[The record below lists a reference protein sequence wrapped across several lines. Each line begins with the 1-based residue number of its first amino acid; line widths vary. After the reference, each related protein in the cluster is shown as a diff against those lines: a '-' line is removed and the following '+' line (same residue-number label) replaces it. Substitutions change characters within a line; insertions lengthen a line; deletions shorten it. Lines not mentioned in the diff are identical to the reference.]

1 MIYNA
6 ISRILSIVVLS
17 VFFTVDRANAV
28 HWTVTGPGVT
38 NVLIQSNKV
47 IFSYDLTAFLPFATV
62 LGFFG
67 LASIRRRSLLRNN
80 P

>member
-47 IFSYDLTAFLPFATV
+47 IFSYDLCFA
-62 LGFFG
+62 
-67 LASIRRRSLLRNN
+67 
-80 P
+80 

>member
-1 MIYNA
+1 MSA
-6 ISRILSIVVLS
+6 INDDATQNL
-17 VFFTVDRANAV
+17 
-28 HWTVTGPGVT
+28 TGTLEVSMVPVP
-38 NVLIQSNKV
+38 
-47 IFSYDLTAFLPFATV
+47 TAFLPFATV